1 MTYSETYI
9 LSSDQVYTKL
19 YTCILY
25 QYDINLHNFQDIMIL
40 CNFVQVNHDLLNL
53 FHHPVM
59 KCSPLFKS
67 LPFSLDLIQLNT
79 SLSHS
84 FIPFKKT
91 SSNPSWKSGISALNK
106 RTMSKQVLPPH
117 LFREF
122 ASPLSKD
129 TKVFTCSN
137 HFTAISCASIF
148 PHLLFLNSI
157 SADSDILQEKN
168 LNYEYCLLDH
178 HKVRNNTVRAKKQL
192 SVILSSSLTSLQV
205 QASHSTSL
213 KCSFHLVK

>member
-67 LPFSLDLIQLNT
+67 LPLFLDLIQLNT

-91 SSNPSWKSGISALNK
+91 SSNPSWKSGISAHWEQKDNE
-106 RTMSKQVLPPH
+106 Q
-117 LFREF
+117 
-122 ASPLSKD
+122 ASPPTPPQGVCHVHPQRILKYLPVLTISQLYHAPLYFLIFISK
-129 TKVFTCSN
+129 
-137 HFTAISCASIF
+137 
-148 PHLLFLNSI
+148 
-157 SADSDILQEKN
+157 
-168 LNYEYCLLDH
+168 
-178 HKVRNNTVRAKKQL
+178 
-192 SVILSSSLTSLQV
+192 
-205 QASHSTSL
+205 
-213 KCSFHLVK
+213 FHLY